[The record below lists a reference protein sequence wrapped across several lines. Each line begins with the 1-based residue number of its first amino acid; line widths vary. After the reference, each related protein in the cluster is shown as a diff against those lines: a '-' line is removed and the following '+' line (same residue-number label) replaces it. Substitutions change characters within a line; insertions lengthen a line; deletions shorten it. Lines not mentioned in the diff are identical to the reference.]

1 MDAGKLGIGM
11 IHQHFKLV
19 DVFSAMDNVAMG
31 MEGKRVKPK
40 ELKERLLKLTE
51 KYGLE
56 VEPECRYSDSG
67 RTYCR
72 ADSPGDEKAVCH
84 SAEDAGTGKRYY
96 HYYPQAERGYGN

>member
-40 ELKERLLKLTE
+40 ELKETSFKTDRKIRTGSRTGE
-51 KYGLE
+51 KRFTICLS
-56 VEPECRYSDSG
+56 VKSRP
-67 RTYCR
+67 
-72 ADSPGDEKAVCH
+72 
-84 SAEDAGTGKRYY
+84 
-96 HYYPQAERGYGN
+96 